1 VIGSIGRAMAR
12 CALCVAAAMLT
23 RRPCK
28 IPTNSTSRQR
38 DYLLLELLDP
48 VHCALQHERGFCAAH
63 RAIRRQISYDSTRV
77 NSGRVPFCAS
87 DSITTLIK
95 AQLHARP
102 GPRLRSV

>member
-63 RAIRRQISYDSTRV
+63 RAIRRQISYDSTKK
-77 NSGRVPFCAS
+77 
-87 DSITTLIK
+87 TTHAHELIPVGF
-95 AQLHARP
+95 LFVLPIRS
-102 GPRLRSV
+102 RL